1 MDKAHEDLPAAEALL
16 STDHLAPSMFHAQQ
30 SMEKSLKA
38 LLFER
43 EGRFPRIHDLVVLA
57 DACKAPRDVVDAYR
71 TVSPA
76 YTQVR
81 YPDTTLIVSD
91 EQAASFIAHAKEVVE
106 WVLRRLS

>member
-1 MDKAHEDLPAAEALL
+1 
-16 STDHLAPSMFHAQQ
+16 MFHAQQ
-30 SMEKSLKA
+30 AMEKSLKA

-43 EGRFPRIHDLVVLA
+43 EGRFPRIDDLVVLA
-57 DACKAPRDVVDAYR
+57 EACNAPREVLDACR

-91 EQAASFIAHAKEVVE
+91 EQAAAFIALAKEVVE